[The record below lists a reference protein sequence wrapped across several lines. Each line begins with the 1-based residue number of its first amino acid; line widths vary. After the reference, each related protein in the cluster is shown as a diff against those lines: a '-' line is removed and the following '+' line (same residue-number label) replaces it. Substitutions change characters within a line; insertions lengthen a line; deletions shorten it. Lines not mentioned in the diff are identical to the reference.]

1 MFMMLPGILIPAL
14 FLFLIFGLGIRFFKA
29 LSDDSG
35 RLTLRDRWQIFEKT
49 RLAVPFSSRPRS
61 AQGRIFRAAYKHRG
75 RLTISD
81 IVLETDLSIREAEEI
96 VNGMV
101 DSTHV
106 RMEVE
111 DNGLVIYE
119 FPEILAR
126 FEST

>member
-1 MFMMLPGILIPAL
+1 M
-14 FLFLIFGLGIRFFKA
+14 
-29 LSDDSG
+29 DDSE
-35 RLTLRDRWQIFEKT
+35 RLNLRDRWQIFEKT
-49 RLAVPFSSRPRS
+49 RLAARPSSRSRS
-61 AQGRIFRAAYKHRG
+61 IQGRIFQAAYKNRG

-81 IVLETDLSIREAEEI
+81 IVLETDLSIKEAEE
-96 VNGMV
+96 VMNGMV

-111 DNGLVIYE
+111 DNGLVVYE